1 MADDQVY
8 EGKRLLEGLEHRH
21 DRPVGRFNSQGQAGF
36 DVFRQALGVCLEG
49 HAALEH
55 GFGLDQQF
63 VAAGGEGRAAVGAVE
78 QINAQVGFEIGNRCA
93 DGRLRL
99 AQLTTSGGE
108 RTAFDHLGEHLQLIE

>member
-1 MADDQVY
+1 MADDQVDK
-8 EGKRLLEGLEHRH
+8 GKRLLEGLEHRH

-36 DVFRQALGVCLEG
+36 DVIRQALGVCLEG